1 MQYIYNLHTNTAH
14 SCTRDPVLVYTPWI
28 EKVDDDDDYDVFDDY
43 HNKVK
48 SIPYPPCA
56 SNLIIINLN
65 N

>member
-1 MQYIYNLHTNTAH
+1 MHISSYKIQ
-14 SCTRDPVLVYTPWI
+14 CTERDPGVLVI
-28 EKVDDDDDYDVFDDY
+28 HSMDRKVDDDDYDVFDDY